1 MKVTTWILALVLTII
16 GCQRT
21 IGPATTGDSDRTT
34 EVVQAE
40 NGNIYSIDCLRSNAS
55 SIATLG
61 QAAMD
66 SCKVEFSLL
75 PETNSA
81 IRGTHRTPRGPN
93 YIVYYPPNYYSP
105 NFQGNYQGNYQQNYQ
120 NNSGYNFC
128 SYVFGSQ
135 WNSNC
140 FSSFGYAPRYSSYYV
155 PTCNSCSSGWS
166 SLGCPNRCYYQGPVY
181 SNSYNYIPYGGNY
194 SSGLNSTYGSNPYGS
209 SPYGY

>member
-1 MKVTTWILALVLTII
+1 MKITTWIFAMGLCII

-21 IGPATTGDSDRTT
+21 SGPAQTGDEGTPT
-34 EVVQAE
+34 EVIQAE
-40 NGNIYSIDCLRSNAS
+40 NGSIYSIDCLRSNAS
-55 SIATLG
+55 RIASLG

-66 SCKVEFSLL
+66 SCRIEFSLL

-81 IRGTHRTPRGPN
+81 IRGTYKTPRGPN

-105 NFQGNYQGNYQQNYQ
+105 NYQSNYQQNYRS
-120 NNSGYNFC
+120 NSGNNFC

-140 FSSFGYAPRYSSYYV
+140 FSSFGYTPKYSSYYV

-166 SLGCPNRCYYQGPVY
+166 SSGCPNRCYYQGPVY
-181 SNSYNYIPYGGNY
+181 SNSYSYIPYGGNY
-194 SSGLNSTYGSNPYGS
+194 SGASYPYGLNTNGSQYYS
-209 SPYGY
+209 Y